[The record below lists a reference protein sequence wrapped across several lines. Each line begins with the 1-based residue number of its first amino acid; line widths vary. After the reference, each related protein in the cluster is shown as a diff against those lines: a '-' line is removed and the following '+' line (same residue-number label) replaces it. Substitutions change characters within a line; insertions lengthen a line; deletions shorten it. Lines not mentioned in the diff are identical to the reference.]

1 MIPIKNSP
9 FIATLFKTSTAAI
22 IRKNIHRLEVSLKIG
37 NLYGLDHIS
46 DGVSQFL
53 VIFLWIIRIIPLTTK
68 LAKINTNLSGSPN
81 SRKNTPFATLQQIR
95 DNQIK
100 KIFICHLFFVY
111 VQTLYINYYK
121 NSSKKQSVSLFKNE
135 IVKILWWLLSRCS
148 YVNRCME
155 NWLFVK
161 LISCEHVSE
170 V

>member
-1 MIPIKNSP
+1 MPFNINTATIIK
-9 FIATLFKTSTAAI
+9 TK
-22 IRKNIHRLEVSLKIG
+22 IHRLEDNLKIG

-46 DGVSQFL
+46 SGASQFL
-53 VIFLWIIRIIPLTTK
+53 VILLWISRITAPIIEQT
-68 LAKINTNLSGSPN
+68 KINANLSGLPN

-100 KIFICHLFFVY
+100 KTFICHLFFVY

-121 NSSKKQSVSLFKNE
+121 NSSKKQSVRLFKNE

-161 LISCEHVSE
+161 LINCEHVSE